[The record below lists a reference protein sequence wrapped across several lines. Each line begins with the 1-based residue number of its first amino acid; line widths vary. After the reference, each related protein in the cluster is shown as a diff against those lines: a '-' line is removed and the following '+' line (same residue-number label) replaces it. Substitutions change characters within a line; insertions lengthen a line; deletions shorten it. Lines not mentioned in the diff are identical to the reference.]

1 MPKNKRRQSAR
12 ARKHLGRR
20 EPLPLP
26 VLRRVFPQ
34 VTEPFYLYELGLKH
48 EPFMT
53 NFPRGE
59 LPPII
64 RTGIRR
70 DTP

>member
-1 MPKNKRRQSAR
+1 MPRRNRGKSSR

-20 EPLPLP
+20 ESPPLP

-53 NFPRGE
+53 KFPRGE

-64 RTGIRR
+64 RTR
-70 DTP
+70 